1 NISSY
6 RGFIFMAEEE
16 KEITSQEA
24 EQTQTETTEKV
35 DNSLEEDLKIFM
47 SDVQGQIA
55 NLTQMIEKMNTVA
68 DEPAEE
74 PAAEPAEEPEEKE
87 EETNTDSEVE
97 EILKDI

>member
-1 NISSY
+1 
-6 RGFIFMAEEE
+6 MAEEE

-47 SDVQGQIA
+47 ADVQGQIT

-68 DEPAEE
+68 DEQAQ
-74 PAAEPAEEPEEKE
+74 EPAEQEPEEKE
-87 EETNTDSEVE
+87 EEEKEEETDTDSEVE
-97 EILKDI
+97 ELLKDI

>member
-1 NISSY
+1 
-6 RGFIFMAEEE
+6 MAEEE
-16 KEITSQEA
+16 KELTSQED

-47 SDVQGQIA
+47 ADVQGQIT

-74 PAAEPAEEPEEKE
+74 PAEEEPEEKE
-87 EETNTDSEVE
+87 EENEEEETDTDSEVE
-97 EILKDI
+97 ELLKDI